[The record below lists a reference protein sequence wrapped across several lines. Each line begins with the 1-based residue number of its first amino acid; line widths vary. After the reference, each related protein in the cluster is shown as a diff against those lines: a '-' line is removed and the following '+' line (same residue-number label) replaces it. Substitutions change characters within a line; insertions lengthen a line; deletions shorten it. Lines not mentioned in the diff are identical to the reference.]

1 MTVAHL
7 DDTMSVR
14 EFFQWI
20 EYSKLEPLGE
30 DRIEYMIAQLTAL
43 TVNINSK
50 KKVQVIDFLISL
62 DKDKKD
68 KVKLDKMQVDL
79 FRDIDKLKRG

>member
-1 MTVAHL
+1 MTVADL
-7 DDTMSVR
+7 DDTMTVR

-20 EYSKLEPLGE
+20 EYAKLEPLGE

-62 DKDKKD
+62 DKKKRD